1 MGFLSDITDSIFGG
15 TDKTGIN
22 EQKDANA
29 QTKAYIRE
37 QSGLAR
43 YNANDIYRQG
53 DQARNMGI
61 NLAMA
66 LMGQALPQQFGILQ
80 RGQGDYQNAILGNQD
95 GTMGSGTPFTYMP
108 GGLPQVTPMQLPN
121 FNQTW
126 NVGTGSPAQGF
137 SQQATT
143 QGQQG
148 GAINTDQM
156 ITNQVLSQMLG
167 GLFR

>member
-1 MGFLSDITDSIFGG
+1 MGFLSDITKSVFGG
-15 TDKTGIN
+15 SDDTGIKAQQQSN
-22 EQKDANA
+22 ERSQ
-29 QTKAYIRE
+29 AYIE
-37 QSGLAR
+37 QQSGLAR
-43 YNANDIYRQG
+43 NNANDLYRQG

-95 GTMGSGTPFTYMP
+95 GTMGSGTPFTYMS

-137 SQQATT
+137 SQQAMT

-148 GAINTDQM
+148 GQGGDINQYIM
-156 ITNQVLSQMLG
+156 NQALSQMLG
-167 GLFR
+167 GFR